1 MICLLLSID
10 WEGEEGESK
19 RTKRPRAFS
28 SFFHSIKGNPT
39 ARALLLSVAHPRT
52 HKSCFHFCSD
62 RRRRMLRLA
71 PVSSFFCRNFSSLLL
86 RFLGSWLV
94 DGCVVRSWF
103 PATSIGRMI
112 WVGGISNLGCWFFGG
127 TVWGRSVLVGF
138 AANAMREY
146 GRWTRSVR
154 RNYWPELSE
163 EVESY
168 IRIWCLWIVFAS
180 TYLRTAHSEPP
191 VWPEP
196 RAHGLGARLRR
207 ALDSSLCGVEQD
219 KMLVLITA
227 PASSEACKKRVY
239 SAVSG
244 RRWLCGYIS
253 SIWFDCSHI
262 FKSWVLELF
271 FFPSGLGV
279 WGLQL
284 GNWFLELKLSNANCG
299 FTIFIICV
307 LCACSEI

>member
-1 MICLLLSID
+1 M
-10 WEGEEGESK
+10 
-19 RTKRPRAFS
+19 
-28 SFFHSIKGNPT
+28 
-39 ARALLLSVAHPRT
+39 SVAL
-52 HKSCFHFCSD
+52 D
-62 RRRRMLRLA
+62 RLRGGRRGKARGQNGLA
-71 PVSSFFCRNFSSLLL
+71 LSPVSSTQSRGIPPLGLCCSLLPIQERTNLASTSVPIGGGACFVLL
-86 RFLGSWLV
+86 RWVHSSAGIFLACSCGFLDLGWWM
-94 DGCVVRSWF
+94 VVLSVLDFLQLRLEGWS
-103 PATSIGRMI
+103 G
-112 WVGGISNLGCWFFGG
+112 WVEYSNLGCWFFGG